1 MSHDIEQ
8 RVFPESGDATSYS
21 NNTTDGN
28 FSISNLVI
36 CNDCKDREWDR
47 VAELMSYFGLSNAAP
62 EIHRQAFESSYA
74 VTFIYDDGTLIGFGR
89 ALSDGVSQAAIYN
102 IAVDERYHSKGLG
115 RLIINNLLTFIGHCN
130 VVLYTHPKTVD
141 FYRRLG
147 FKSMKTGL
155 ALYRNEPL
163 LKEMGFIE

>member
-8 RVFPESGDATSYS
+8 RVYPESGDATSNHNS
-21 NNTTDGN
+21 KSDGKV
-28 FSISNLVI
+28 SVPNLVI
-36 CNDCKDREWDR
+36 CNDCEDREWDR
-47 VAELMSYFGLSNAAP
+47 VAELMSHFGLSNAAP

-89 ALSDGVSQAAIYN
+89 ALSDGISQAAIYN
-102 IAVDERYHSKGLG
+102 IAVDERYHGKGLG
-115 RLIINNLLTFIGHCN
+115 RLIINNLLTFVGHCN
-130 VVLYTHPKTVD
+130 VVLYTHPNTVN